1 MRKRKLK
8 RWVIVS
14 LDFIRIMLIFCL
26 LMQTLWVACICADT
40 LAYSIVWCLSKLC
53 QLFGIMPI

>member
-40 LAYSIVWCLSKLC
+40 LAYIIVWCLSKLC